1 MSHPGYKHTQNIKPH
16 CLLDKDI
23 IAMSP
28 LPAIQ
33 INRQIDAM
41 LLTKALHLRNE
52 PFFFVGV

>member
-16 CLLDKDI
+16 RLLDKEI

-28 LPAIQ
+28 LPAMQ